1 VIEFLSRFVNQ
12 FKLYTTDSLV
22 TDCGFPV
29 KAFKVLRA
37 QALLNG
43 SMQAIP
49 ADLVVLSYVTTFRIP
64 DELNRNLPQVL
75 AEVIQLVNE
84 QEFTRWAP
92 P

>member
-1 VIEFLSRFVNQ
+1 M
-12 FKLYTTDSLV
+12 
-22 TDCGFPV
+22 
-29 KAFKVLRA
+29 LRA

-75 AEVIQLVNE
+75 AEVIQRVDE
-84 QEFTRWAP
+84 
-92 P
+92 